1 MILAASVAEDVFRGI
16 LQGTPPGAVYALI
29 ALGFVLT
36 YKTSGVF
43 NLAFGAQAYVSAAMY
58 FQAREEWGWATVP
71 ALVVSVFVLAPAI
84 GLVLE
89 RLIFRPLRTASAV
102 AKLVVT
108 IGLSVAL
115 PALFEL
121 ITDFQPVAGQTPE
134 GIVPD
139 GASVFYDP
147 FGVYAFSRN
156 ELVAPG
162 VAVLGM
168 LGLAALFRF
177 TALGLAMRALVESAR
192 MTELAGIRSDRVSA
206 FAWAL
211 SSVFAGMAGV
221 LIAPRFNTL
230 VAADFFNL
238 VVVAIAAAALG
249 RLVSLP
255 RALAGGFALGIF
267 IALLNTFLPRWSADR
282 AWLQAIQ
289 ENLTPAVPF
298 VVLFAVLVLWPAI
311 RRTREAADPLSGVDP
326 PPPSLAAATRS
337 PRLTLFTRLF
347 ALGFFL
353 IVGLVVFFRADDS
366 WLFLVT
372 QAVILATIYLSITVI
387 TGFAG
392 QISLCQGAFAA
403 TGGFTVFQLADR
415 YDMSVLVAA
424 FLGAAAAAAAGAL
437 LSLPVLRLGGIWF
450 AIATLAFAFFFD
462 SVMVKLSWV
471 GGGDTSLLEGTRVPR
486 PTIGP
491 WDFANDLS
499 FLALAV
505 VVFVLVAL
513 AVIRIREGT
522 VGRTLRA
529 LRGSEVAAASI
540 GISPARA
547 RIVAFA
553 VSAFIAGLGGAML
566 SMHQENVNYT
576 SNFAPFAAAFWL
588 VLVVALGSRTVEGA
602 AHRPPPSRPPRS
614 PSPRPWSRCDG
625 IRRHRPRSHRCHQA
639 LRRHRRPRRRQPAGR
654 HRRADGAHRAQRRRE
669 DDVLQLRPGAAAAGS
684 RAGAARGPG
693 HQRPAGARPAPSR
706 RDRPLRRG
714 ARAARPR
721 GPGRRAHRAPQPR
734 QGPAGGGGPRPHDR
748 SQAAAARRAVVGPR
762 PGRDRRAGAYAP
774 GGAGHPRLRHP
785 PGRARRRAGV
795 MTEGATA
802 PAAPAVL
809 DLRGVT
815 AAYGPFRAL
824 FGVDLTIGPGEA
836 VALLGAN
843 GAGKTT
849 VARVATGLVAPTD
862 GSVLVGGDDF
872 TGAGTYR
879 FVRAGVAHAPEG
891 RSVFATLSVGEQRML
906 SMARVLVE
914 SPSVLV
920 ADELS
925 LGLAPKVVDD
935 VYESLARLREQ
946 GSALLIVE
954 QHA

>member
-1 MILAASVAEDVFRGI
+1 MMLAASVPEDIFRAI

-43 NLAFGAQAYVSAAMY
+43 NLAFGAQAYVSAAL
-58 FQAREEWGWATVP
+58 FFHAREEWGWATAP
-71 ALVVSVFVLAPAI
+71 ALILSVFVLAPLI
-84 GLVLE
+84 GLLLE
-89 RLIFRPLRTASAV
+89 RLIFRHLRTASAV

-115 PALFEL
+115 PALFGL
-121 ITDFQPVAGQTPE
+121 IVDFQAVAGRTPE

-147 FGVYAFSRN
+147 FGVYAFSRD
-156 ELVAPG
+156 ELVALG
-162 VAVLGM
+162 VAVVGM

-177 TALGLAMRALVESAR
+177 TALGLAMRAVVESPR

-230 VAADFFNL
+230 VAADYFNL

-255 RALAGGFALGIF
+255 RALAGGLALGIF
-267 IALLNTFLPRWSADR
+267 IALLNTFLPRWSADN

-298 VVLFAVLVLWPAI
+298 VVLFGVLVLWPAI
-311 RRTREAADPLSGVDP
+311 GRTREAADPLASVDP
-326 PPPSLAAATRS
+326 PPPSLAATTRSAGMTVATRV
-337 PRLTLFTRLF
+337 F

-353 IVGLVVFFRADDS
+353 VVSLVVFFRADDS
-366 WLFLVT
+366 WIFLVT
-372 QAVILATIYLSITVI
+372 QAVILATIFLSITVI

-403 TGGFTVFQLADR
+403 IGGFTVFQFVDR
-415 YDMSVLVAA
+415 YDTSVLVAA
-424 FLGAAAAAAAGAL
+424 FIGAAVAAACGAL

-462 SVMVKLSWV
+462 AVMVKLSWI
-471 GGGDTSLLEGTRVPR
+471 GGGDTALLEGTRVPR

-505 VVFVLVAL
+505 VVFVLVGM
-513 AVIRIREGT
+513 AVIQIREGT

-547 RIVAFA
+547 RIVAFG

-566 SMHQENVNYT
+566 AMQQQNVNYP
-576 SNFAPFAAAFWL
+576 SNFAPFAAMFWL

-602 AHRPPPSRPPRS
+602 AIAGASFALFAPLVLRGDLFAWILRS
-614 PSPRPWSRCDG
+614 PDRIPGVFPISPEWRFVLFGLLAIQFAHHPEGLVENGKRQWM
-625 IRRHRPRSHRCHQA
+625 RR
-639 LRRHRRPRRRQPAGR
+639 L
-654 HRRADGAHRAQRRRE
+654 
-669 DDVLQLRPGAAAAGS
+669 
-684 RAGAARGPG
+684 
-693 HQRPAGARPAPSR
+693 
-706 RDRPLRRG
+706 
-714 ARAARPR
+714 
-721 GPGRRAHRAPQPR
+721 
-734 QGPAGGGGPRPHDR
+734 
-748 SQAAAARRAVVGPR
+748 
-762 PGRDRRAGAYAP
+762 DRRAG
-774 GGAGHPRLRHP
+774 P
-785 PGRARRRAGV
+785 PV
-795 MTEGATA
+795 A
-802 PAAPAVL
+802 PAAQQPEPVDPATGAGAEGH
-809 DLRGVT
+809 DVT
-815 AAYGPFRAL
+815 AA
-824 FGVDLTIGPGEA
+824 
-836 VALLGAN
+836 
-843 GAGKTT
+843 
-849 VARVATGLVAPTD
+849 
-862 GSVLVGGDDF
+862 
-872 TGAGTYR
+872 
-879 FVRAGVAHAPEG
+879 
-891 RSVFATLSVGEQRML
+891 
-906 SMARVLVE
+906 
-914 SPSVLV
+914 
-920 ADELS
+920 ADEA
-925 LGLAPKVVDD
+925 APVGAE
-935 VYESLARLREQ
+935 ESR
-946 GSALLIVE
+946 
-954 QHA
+954 